1 MINRIEQMMKASG
14 VEKQEIIGCC
24 TTQEYFECQ
33 DKHNCANCD
42 KCRDIE
48 YPQFTPAKQ
57 LKLIKLI
64 AKANEAACFYYAK
77 RKRNHSLLCL
87 TNSTGFVESIKFSSQ
102 NFETA
107 LAGLVLRML
116 KKNELDKAEVKR
128 ILER

>member
-1 MINRIEQMMKASG
+1 MTNHIEQMMKTAG
-14 VEKQEIIGCC
+14 VKSITVENRCKECDMNMEECGCFDCYKEI
-24 TTQEYFECQ
+24 
-33 DKHNCANCD
+33 
-42 KCRDIE
+42 
-48 YPQFTPAKQ
+48 YPPFTPAKQ
-57 LKLIKLI
+57 LELIKLI

-77 RKRNHSLLCL
+77 KKRNHSLLCL

-116 KKNELDKAEVKR
+116 KKNELDKAEVRR